1 MQFFHRFASEM
12 IGAIRLATK
21 KIEDYALIGDCET
34 AALVH
39 RNGSVDWL
47 CWPNFSSPACFAALL
62 GSRENGFWQIAPSD
76 PDATFTRRYRPHTL
90 ILETTMDT
98 ASGNVLVTDFMPIR
112 GRHSD
117 LVRTVHCTAGRV
129 KMRFALC
136 LRFDYGSTIPW
147 IHFQAA
153 MRGESAWV
161 SKAGPNL
168 TVLRTASLVEE
179 TEPGTLAAEFT
190 MHAGQMQTFVLTY
203 GCSYEELPDPIE
215 VDVALQQTEH
225 FWTNWLAR
233 NKYQG
238 PYGAA
243 VERSLIT
250 LKAMTYRPSGG
261 IVAAPTTSLP
271 ERIGGPLNWD
281 YRYCWIRDAT
291 LTLSAL
297 IECGFTEEVIAWKQW
312 LLRAV
317 GRSVSQVQIMYG
329 IGGERH
335 IADWEVPWLA
345 GYEGS
350 APVRVGNAAQQQTQ
364 QDIYGEIAA
373 ALHHA
378 REAGVPCE
386 QEELQLQHALTAHL
400 AKIWKEPG
408 SGMWESRGKPRRYTY
423 SVAMAWLALAKA
435 VASIERDGMH
445 GPLAEWKALRDKIHA
460 DVCKHGFDSRL
471 GSFVQ
476 HYGARDLDAS
486 ALLLM
491 DIGFLPATDPRML
504 GTVKAIEQR
513 LLRDGFLLRNIPDSK
528 DAKQGAFLACSFWLV
543 EGLTQTGRTE
553 EARVLFE
560 RLLAIAN
567 DVGLLSEEYDT
578 GAKRLTG
585 NFPQAFSHI
594 ALVRAAIRL
603 SSSGQ

>member
-1 MQFFHRFASEM
+1 
-12 IGAIRLATK
+12 
-21 KIEDYALIGDCET
+21 
-34 AALVH
+34 
-39 RNGSVDWL
+39 
-47 CWPNFSSPACFAALL
+47 
-62 GSRENGFWQIAPSD
+62 
-76 PDATFTRRYRPHTL
+76 
-90 ILETTMDT
+90 
-98 ASGNVLVTDFMPIR
+98 
-112 GRHSD
+112 
-117 LVRTVHCTAGRV
+117 
-129 KMRFALC
+129 MRFELC

-147 IHFQAA
+147 IHFEAA
-153 MRGESAWV
+153 TRGESAWV

-168 TVLRTASLVEE
+168 TVLRTASLVGES
-179 TEPGTLAAEFT
+179 EPGTLTADFT
-190 MHAGQMQTFVLTY
+190 MHAGEMHTFVLTY
-203 GCSYEELPDPIE
+203 GCSYEALPHPIE

-238 PYGAA
+238 PYRAA

-271 ERIGGPLNWD
+271 ERIGGALNWD

-297 IECGFTEEVIAWKQW
+297 LECGFTEEVIAWKQW

-335 IADWEVPWLA
+335 IADWEVPWLS

-350 APVRVGNAAQQQTQ
+350 APVRIGNAAQQQTQ

-386 QEELQLQHALTAHL
+386 KQELQLQQALTEHL
-400 AKIWKEPG
+400 AKIWREPG
-408 SGMWESRGKPRRYTY
+408 SGMWESRDEPRRYTY
-423 SVAMAWLALAKA
+423 SAAMAWLAMERA
-435 VASIERDGMH
+435 VTSIDRRGMD
-445 GPLAEWKALRDKIHA
+445 GPLAEWKALRDEIHA
-460 DVCKHGFDSRL
+460 DVCKHGFDKSL
-471 GSFVQ
+471 DSFVQ
-476 HYGARDLDAS
+476 YYGSRNLDAS
-486 ALLLM
+486 VLLLSV
-491 DIGFLPATDPRML
+491 IGFLPATDPRML
-504 GTVKAIEQR
+504 GTVKAIEQG
-513 LLRDGFLLRNIPDSK
+513 LLKDGFLLRNIPASD

-543 EGLTQTGRTE
+543 ECFALTGRTE
-553 EARVLFE
+553 EAHMLFE

-578 GAKRLTG
+578 SAKRLTG

-603 SSSGQ
+603 SGSGQPVSNADGGAER

>member
-1 MQFFHRFASEM
+1 MRSN
-12 IGAIRLATK
+12 

-47 CWPNFSSPACFAALL
+47 CWPDFSSPACFAALL
-62 GSRENGFWQIAPSD
+62 GSRENGYWQIAPSD
-76 PDATFTRRYRPHTL
+76 PDAIFTRRYRPHTL
-90 ILETTMDT
+90 ILETTMET
-98 ASGNVLVTDFMPIR
+98 PGGSVLVTDFMPIR

-117 LVRTVHCTAGRV
+117 LVRMVRCTAGKV
-129 KMRFALC
+129 NIRFELC
-136 LRFDYGSTIPW
+136 LRFDYGSTLPW
-147 IHFQAA
+147 IHFEAA
-153 MRGESAWV
+153 TQGESAWV

-179 TEPGTLAAEFT
+179 SAPGTLTTEFS
-190 MHAGQMQTFVLTY
+190 MHAGELQTYVLTY
-203 GCSYEELPDPIE
+203 GCSYETLPDPIE
-215 VDVALQQTEH
+215 ADAALQQTEH
-225 FWTNWLAR
+225 YWTSWLAH

-238 PYGAA
+238 PYSAA

-297 IECGFTEEVIAWKQW
+297 LECGFTEEVIAWKQW

-317 GRSVSQVQIMYG
+317 GRSFSQVQIMYG
-329 IGGERH
+329 IGGQRH
-335 IADWEVPWLA
+335 IANWEVPWLS

-350 APVRVGNAAQQQTQ
+350 VPVRVGNVAQQQTQ

-386 QEELQLQHALTAHL
+386 QEELQLQQELTAHL
-400 AKIWKEPG
+400 AKIWREPG
-408 SGMWESRGKPRRYTY
+408 SGMWESRDKPQRYTY
-423 SVAMAWLALAKA
+423 SEAMAWLAMKRA
-435 VASIERDGMH
+435 VTSIEGNGMD
-445 GPLAEWKALRDKIHA
+445 GPLAEWKALRDTIHA
-460 DVCKHGFDSRL
+460 DVCKHGFDARL
-471 GSFVQ
+471 HSFVQ
-476 HYGARDLDAS
+476 YYGTKNLDAS
-486 ALLLM
+486 VLLLLVT
-491 DIGFLPATDPRML
+491 GFLPATDPRML
-504 GTVKAIEQR
+504 GTVKAIEQG
-513 LLRDGFLLRNIPDSK
+513 LMQDGFLLRNIPASSK
-528 DAKQGAFLACSFWLV
+528 AKQGAFLACSFWLV
-543 EGLTQTGRTE
+543 ECYALTGRME
-553 EARVLFE
+553 EARALFE

-578 GAKRLTG
+578 SAKRLTG

-594 ALVRAAIRL
+594 ALVHAATCL
-603 SSSGQ
+603 SRPEE

>member
-1 MQFFHRFASEM
+1 MQSN
-12 IGAIRLATK
+12 

-34 AALVH
+34 AALIH

-47 CWPNFSSPACFAALL
+47 CWPDFSSPACFAALL
-62 GSRENGFWQIAPSD
+62 GSRGNGYWQIAPSD
-76 PDATFTRRYRPHTL
+76 PQVTFTRRYRPQTL
-90 ILETTMDT
+90 ILETTMKT
-98 ASGNVLVTDFMPIR
+98 PHGSVLVTDFMPIR

-117 LVRTVHCTAGRV
+117 LVRIVQCSAGTVNV
-129 KMRFALC
+129 RFELC
-136 LRFDYGSTIPW
+136 PRFDYGTTIPW
-147 IHFQAA
+147 IHFEAA
-153 MRGESAWV
+153 TRGESAWV

-179 TEPGTLAAEFT
+179 SEPGILAAEFT
-190 MHAGQMQTFVLTY
+190 MHAGEVQTFVLTY
-203 GCSYEELPDPIE
+203 GCSYEALPNPIE

-225 FWTNWLAR
+225 FWTNWLVH

-238 PYGAA
+238 PYRAA

-291 LTLSAL
+291 LTVSAF

-317 GRSVSQVQIMYG
+317 GRSMSQVQIMYG

-335 IADWEVPWLA
+335 IPDWEVPWLS

-350 APVRVGNAAQQQTQ
+350 APVRVGNDAQQQTQ
-364 QDIYGEIAA
+364 QDIYGEIAG

-378 REAGVPCE
+378 RKAGVPCE
-386 QEELQLQHALTAHL
+386 QEELQLQQGLTEHL
-400 AKIWKEPG
+400 AKIWQEPG

-423 SVAMAWLALAKA
+423 SAAMAWLALERG
-435 VASIERDGMH
+435 VTSIERDGMD
-445 GPLAEWKALRDKIHA
+445 GPLSEWKALRDEIHA
-460 DVCKHGFDSRL
+460 DVCKHGFDEHVD
-471 GSFVQ
+471 SFVQ
-476 HYGARDLDAS
+476 YYGSKSLDAS
-486 ALLLM
+486 VLLLALT
-491 DIGFLPATDPRML
+491 GFLPATDPRML
-504 GTVKAIEQR
+504 ATVKAIEQG
-513 LLRDGFLLRNIPDSK
+513 LVEDGFVLRNIPATPK
-528 DAKQGAFLACSFWLV
+528 AKQGAFLACSFWLV
-543 EGLTQTGRTE
+543 ECFTLIGRTD
-553 EARVLFE
+553 EARILFE
-560 RLLAIAN
+560 RVLAVAN

-578 GAKRLTG
+578 EAKRLTG

-594 ALVRAAIRL
+594 ALIRAAICL
-603 SSSGQ
+603 AGCPQ